1 MQRTFAALAVVILI
15 GCSKKDPASEMA
27 RLERDFEQTMT
38 NSVMAGKFQLGDK
51 VHEDKYTITKASKL
65 TGETWLIHSRIQYGK
80 RDVTLPIPVTLK
92 WAGDT
97 PVITLTDALIPGLG
111 TFTARV
117 LIYRGN
123 YAGYWANNE
132 GHGGQMW
139 GTIQKNVAKP

>member
-1 MQRTFAALAVVILI
+1 MLFLM

-27 RLERDFEQTMT
+27 QLERDFEQTMT
-38 NSVMAGKFQLGDK
+38 NSVMAGKFQMGDK

-65 TGETWLIHSRIQYGK
+65 AGETWLIHSRIQYGT

-97 PVITLTDALIPGLG
+97 PVITMTDAGIPGLG
-111 TFTARV
+111 KFTARV

-123 YAGYWANNE
+123 YAGYWANSE
-132 GHGGQMW
+132 GHVGQMW
-139 GTIQKNVAKP
+139 GTIQKNVAKPQ